1 MRFPMNLRPYPLLAV
16 LALAVFSIFALA
28 ADPDSYAAIAYNP
41 RNGEY
46 WFSYGMATKETAE
59 SEVSKRAKN
68 GDKLTVVVCKNC
80 YCALAMSADGKGFG
94 VGQADAPLA
103 AQEAALK
110 ECRKKSSAKAS
121 VMFTLHTAQGIGGDS
136 YFAIA
141 YSPSTGRY
149 GVSIAKAS
157 KSEAE
162 VEAVSRCNAL
172 DAKAVASTKNACIA
186 LAVGKDK
193 SAYGVGTAETEKDA
207 QAMALEACKKKT
219 TDCSIAVTLTGKK

>member
-1 MRFPMNLRPYPLLAV
+1 MRIPMSLRTYSLLAV
-16 LALAVFSIFALA
+16 LALVAHNGLARA

-46 WFSYGMATKETAE
+46 WFSYGMASKETAE
-59 SEVSKRAKN
+59 SEVSKRAKS
-68 GDKLTVVVCKNC
+68 GDKFTVVVCKNC
-80 YCALAMSADGKGFG
+80 YCALAMSVDGKGFG
-94 VGQADAPLA
+94 IGQADAPLA

-121 VMFTLHTAQGIGGDS
+121 VMFTLHTAQGLGGDS

-162 VEAVSRCNAL
+162 VEAVSRCNAT
-172 DAKAVASTKNACIA
+172 DAKAVAWTKNGCIA

-193 SAYGVGTAETEKDA
+193 SSYGVGTAESEKEA
-207 QAMALEACKKKT
+207 QTMALEACKKKT
-219 TDCSIAVTLTGKK
+219 TDCSIAVTLTGK